1 MIIKWQ
7 NISCRDNSGIQAPA
21 MCEQGKMK
29 SLDFGRADLDG
40 QMENTGSQPGEEK
53 AGQRHKSSLH
63 LKKNTKNMKLDTL

>member
-1 MIIKWQ
+1 
-7 NISCRDNSGIQAPA
+7 

-63 LKKNTKNMKLDTL
+63 LKKNTKNMKLDIL